1 MNVTGAAR
9 WLVCPLSN
17 YRIPLLMIPFAPD
30 ANRARDALLLRQD
43 ARRLGFDTRRQT
55 RRLIAAGLSA
65 LALLFASLTPSMAR
79 ADCDPSD
86 RDIANHVM
94 TYSGQ
99 LGERN
104 PLRLV
109 MRPTSGGKLEGRYAN
124 ASSQSD
130 TYLTGKLEAKSRLHL
145 TEFDAG
151 GMPRATFEGEFAS
164 NDDINRQRGASA
176 TCEVISGQWKDLR
189 SGRSVPF
196 ELALSS
202 IQSGKIDHLYGVA
215 GVSDDETVNRAATQF
230 RKGVLDD
237 RRDVVAQS
245 IRYPLH
251 VSLRG
256 KTLIL
261 RNPKSLLAR
270 YNEIFTDGYVR
281 TIGAAVPRLMF
292 ARDQGVMLGDGAVW
306 FDANGRVIG
315 LNRS

>member
-1 MNVTGAAR
+1 MSALT
-9 WLVCPLSN
+9 
-17 YRIPLLMIPFAPD
+17 LLLTVFAP
-30 ANRARDALLLRQD
+30 
-43 ARRLGFDTRRQT
+43 T
-55 RRLIAAGLSA
+55 AAH
-65 LALLFASLTPSMAR
+65 

-86 RDIANHVM
+86 RNIANHLM

-109 MRPTSGGKLEGRYAN
+109 LRPTSGGKLEGRYAN

-130 TYLTGKLEAKSRLHL
+130 TQLTGKIDNKSHLHL
-145 TEFDAG
+145 TEVDAG
-151 GMPRATFEGEFAS
+151 GMPRAIFDGEFAAA
-164 NDDINRQRGASA
+164 DDVNRQQGASSA
-176 TCEVISGQWKDLR
+176 CEVISGQWKDLR
-189 SGRSVPF
+189 SGRTVPF
-196 ELALSS
+196 ELSLAS
-202 IQSGKIDHLYGVA
+202 IQTGKIDHLYAVA
-215 GVSDDETVNRAATQF
+215 GANDDELVNRAATQF

-237 RRDVVAQS
+237 RRDVIAQS

-270 YNEIFTDGYVR
+270 YNDIFTDGFVR

-306 FDANGRVIG
+306 FDATGRVIA
-315 LNRS
+315 LNCP

>member
-1 MNVTGAAR
+1 
-9 WLVCPLSN
+9 
-17 YRIPLLMIPFAPD
+17 MISEAPD
-30 ANRARDALLLRQD
+30 AGRARDAVPVPASCSAPSRLEGVRPARTKRGAHRLRRLVAASVSALTLLLTVF
-43 ARRLGFDTRRQT
+43 APT
-55 RRLIAAGLSA
+55 AAH
-65 LALLFASLTPSMAR
+65 

-86 RDIANHVM
+86 RNIANHLM

-109 MRPTSGGKLEGRYAN
+109 LRPTSGGKLEGRYAN

-130 TYLTGKLEAKSRLHL
+130 TQLTGKIDNKSHLHL
-145 TEFDAG
+145 TEVDAG
-151 GMPRATFEGEFAS
+151 GMPRAIFDGEFAAA
-164 NDDINRQRGASA
+164 DDVNRQQGASSA
-176 TCEVISGQWKDLR
+176 CEVISGQWKDLR
-189 SGRSVPF
+189 SGRTVPF
-196 ELALSS
+196 ELSLAS
-202 IQSGKIDHLYGVA
+202 IQTGKIDHLYAVA
-215 GVSDDETVNRAATQF
+215 GANDDELVNRAATQF

-237 RRDVVAQS
+237 RRDVIAQS

-270 YNEIFTDGYVR
+270 YNDIFTDGFVR

-306 FDANGRVIG
+306 FDATGRVIA
-315 LNRS
+315 LNCP

>member
-1 MNVTGAAR
+1 MALSFVVLSPVT
-9 WLVCPLSN
+9 
-17 YRIPLLMIPFAPD
+17 
-30 ANRARDALLLRQD
+30 
-43 ARRLGFDTRRQT
+43 
-55 RRLIAAGLSA
+55 
-65 LALLFASLTPSMAR
+65 AR
-79 ADCDPSD
+79 ADCDPAG
-86 RDIANHVM
+86 RDVANRLM
-94 TYSGQ
+94 IYSGQ
-99 LGERN
+99 LGDRN

-109 MRPTSGGKLEGRYAN
+109 LRPSSGGKLEGRYAN

-130 TYLTGKLEAKSRLHL
+130 THLTGKIENKTRVHL

-151 GMPRATFEGEFAS
+151 GMPRGTFEGEFAA
-164 NDDINRQRGASA
+164 NGDIDRQRGASSS
-176 TCEVISGQWKDLR
+176 CEVISGQWKDLR

-202 IQSGKIDHLYGVA
+202 IQTGKIDHLYGAA

-306 FDANGRVIG
+306 FDANGRVIA

>member
-1 MNVTGAAR
+1 MR
-9 WLVCPLSN
+9 YPS
-17 YRIPLLMIPFAPD
+17 
-30 ANRARDALLLRQD
+30 
-43 ARRLGFDTRRQT
+43 
-55 RRLIAAGLSA
+55 RLIAVGLSA
-65 LALLFASLTPSMAR
+65 LAMLVTALTPALAH

-86 RDIANHVM
+86 RNIANHVM
-94 TYSGQ
+94 TYTGQ

-109 MRPTSGGKLEGRYAN
+109 LRSTSGGRLDGRYAN
-124 ASSQSD
+124 ASSQGD
-130 TYLTGKLEAKSRLHL
+130 TALTGKLENKSHLHL

-151 GMPRATFEGEFAS
+151 GMPRATFEGEFAAA
-164 NDDINRQRGASA
+164 DDINRQRGASSS
-176 TCEVISGQWKDLR
+176 CEVISGQWKDLR
-189 SGRSVPF
+189 SGRTVPF
-196 ELALSS
+196 DLSLAS

-215 GVSDDETVNRAATQF
+215 GVNDDETINRAATQF

-256 KTLIL
+256 KTIIL

-306 FDANGRVIG
+306 FDAAGRVIA

>member
-1 MNVTGAAR
+1 
-9 WLVCPLSN
+9 
-17 YRIPLLMIPFAPD
+17 MISAAPD
-30 ANRARDALLLRQD
+30 ARRARDSLTVLWRTPCAPCAPR
-43 ARRLGFDTRRQT
+43 ARVRRL
-55 RRLIAAGLSA
+55 LAVSVSAATLLCAA
-65 LALLFASLTPSMAR
+65 LGPMTAH
-79 ADCDPSD
+79 ADCDPSE
-86 RDIANHVM
+86 RDIANHLM

-99 LGERN
+99 LGKRN

-109 MRPTSGGKLEGRYAN
+109 LRPSSGGKLEGRYAN
-124 ASSQSD
+124 ASSLSD
-130 TYLTGKLEAKSRLHL
+130 THLTGKLENKSRLQL
-145 TEFDAG
+145 TEVDAG

-164 NDDINRQRGASA
+164 TDDANRQRGMSSN
-176 TCEVISGQWKDLR
+176 CEVISGRWRDLR

-196 ELALSS
+196 ELTLSS
-202 IQSGKIDHLYGVA
+202 IQSGKIDHLYDVA
-215 GVSDDETVNRAATQF
+215 GVSDDETLNRAATQF

-245 IRYPLH
+245 IRYPLR

-270 YNEIFTDGYVR
+270 YNEIFTDGYIR

-306 FDANGRVIG
+306 FDASGHVIA